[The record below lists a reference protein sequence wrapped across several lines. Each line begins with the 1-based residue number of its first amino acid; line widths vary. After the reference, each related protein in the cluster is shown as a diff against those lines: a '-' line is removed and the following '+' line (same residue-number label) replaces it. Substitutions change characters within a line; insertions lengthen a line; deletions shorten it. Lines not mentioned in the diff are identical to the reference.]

1 MRKFFVL
8 CLVATVALIGAMVVA
23 CRPAANSA
31 ASDPNATLRVGG
43 PPPADTPYRMD
54 NAIQDVMESVVAPSA
69 DILFDAVATDITAA
83 GVNEKRPTT
92 DDDWEKVEHAAV
104 NLIEGVNMIKMPGR
118 LIARPGQKTKSE
130 GPDAPEL
137 TAEEIAA
144 KINMDRGKFL
154 NYANTLQEQA
164 VKTLDIIHK
173 KDAQG
178 LFNIGEDI
186 DNACEGCHLEYWYP
200 NDKQARAAYEADQK
214 LRKQEQQKKEQQPA
228 K

>member
-1 MRKFFVL
+1 
-8 CLVATVALIGAMVVA
+8 
-23 CRPAANSA
+23 
-31 ASDPNATLRVGG
+31 
-43 PPPADTPYRMD
+43 MD
-54 NAIQDVMESVVAPSA
+54 NAIQDVMEGIVAPSS
-69 DILFDAVATDITAA
+69 DILFDAVATDITAS
-83 GVNEKRPTT
+83 GVNEKKPTT

-104 NLIEGVNMIKMPGR
+104 NLIEAVNMIKMPGR
-118 LIARPGQKTKSE
+118 LIARPGEKTKSE

-137 TAEEIAA
+137 TPEEIAA
-144 KINMDRGKFL
+144 KINMDRAKFL
-154 NYANTLQEQA
+154 NYANTLQDQA

-200 NDKQARAAYEADQK
+200 NDKQAKAAFEADQK
-214 LRKQEQQKKEQQPA
+214 LRKAEQQKKEQQG